1 MPSNMV
7 SNMVP
12 PMGDG
17 GFADYNDTS
26 TSSTPVTLADDVWTD
41 FPNDGAGAFTNI
53 KLPDGVTT
61 MLDPATGAILLDEL
75 PIGSSV
81 IIRMDYTVTPST
93 NNAAIDFRYALGA
106 GAGSYT
112 LETNLGRLD
121 KGSGIP
127 YRHALSAHYIYVGD
141 NNTKDNPV
149 QPQVRVSGGGTLVN
163 AGMVLEVRKSNGY

>member
-1 MPSNMV
+1 MTNMLSNMI
-7 SNMVP
+7 P
-12 PMGDG
+12 PVGDG
-17 GFADYNDTS
+17 GFADYNDAS
-26 TSSTPVTLADDVWTD
+26 TSATPVTLVDDVWTD
-41 FPNDGAGAFTNI
+41 IPNDGAGSFTNI
-53 KLPDGVTT
+53 QLPDGVTT

-93 NNAAIDFRYALGA
+93 NNAAIDFRYALGTGGNA
-106 GAGSYT
+106 YT

-141 NNTKDNPV
+141 TNTKDNPV

-163 AGMVLEVRKSNGY
+163 AGMVLEVRKANGY